1 MNFFDNIP
9 NFNSPIQEMNK
20 PQMYNPMVNNDINY
34 KINELENR
42 IRRLEQRISLLES
55 DKGNT
60 NYTEPDK
67 SLYMI

>member
-9 NFNSPIQEMNK
+9 NFNFPIQEMNK
-20 PQMYNPMVNNDINY
+20 QQMYNPMVNNDINY

-42 IRRLEQRISLLES
+42 IRRLEQRILLLES
-55 DKGNT
+55 NNGNT